1 MSLGKIYYD
10 PKHTAEFSSVAKL
23 VSATSSNKRNV
34 EEWLSGQDT
43 YALHKTVRKRFSR
56 NPYTV
61 TNIDDV
67 WEMELADL
75 TPLSKYND
83 KYKYLLNVIDIFSR
97 YAWSV
102 PLKDKTGNSIAA
114 ALTTLF
120 ENRNPITVQ
129 SDKGT
134 ESVNATVQQYLKRQG
149 VDFHTTHNP
158 DV

>member
-10 PKHTAEFSSVAKL
+10 PKHTAGFSSAAKL
-23 VSATSSNKRNV
+23 VSAAKRNKRNV

-43 YALHKTVRKRFSR
+43 YNLHKPVRKRFPR

-67 WEMELADL
+67 WEIDIADL
-75 TPLSKYND
+75 SSLSKYND

-102 PLKDKTGNSIAA
+102 PLKDKTGKSIAA
-114 ALTTLF
+114 ALTILF
-120 ENRNPITVQ
+120 QNINPITIQ

-134 ESVNATVQQYLKRQG
+134 EFVNATVQQYLKRQG
-149 VDFHTTHNP
+149 FDFRTTQTLI
-158 DV
+158 